1 MRILPHH
8 QDTGGFFV
16 AVLEKVK
23 LLPWES
29 CKNNSDTKE
38 ANEVSSLEKEGEK
51 DNDKNSASGKRPLND
66 ENKQRGPRSKRR
78 RVKGFREDPFLF
90 FKDDQEDAWLSIK

>member
-16 AVLEKVK
+16 AVLEKVR

-29 CKNNSDTKE
+29 LVPLSQTKPLENTTQSCNNESSCSVNPEGT
-38 ANEVSSLEKEGEK
+38 NVSSQQTGSPE
-51 DNDKNSASGKRPLND
+51 R
-66 ENKQRGPRSKRR
+66 KRR
-78 RVKGFREDPFLF
+78 KTTFFGYKEDPFVF
-90 FKDDQEDAWLSIK
+90 FKEDEPVWPSIRYV